1 MHNLCMTLH
10 DRPLGEL
17 GYPPFELP
25 ADENVDSHRWF
36 DGKVSLFYLLT
47 STTKEQKQGIADA
60 CLNLE
65 VMHTEWAR

>member
-1 MHNLCMTLH
+1 MTIH

-47 STTKEQKQGIADA
+47 YYQRAKTKGMADA

-65 VMHTEWAR
+65 VMHPEWAR

>member
-1 MHNLCMTLH
+1 MTLH

-17 GYPPFELP
+17 GYPPFELA

-47 STTKEQKQGIADA
+47 SLPKSKNKTHGRYM
-60 CLNLE
+60 LE
-65 VMHTEWAR
+65 PRGNAY